1 LLSVRNLVNVKPVV
15 ASSFQSDNDF
25 YNILNK
31 YKGLQECKPFFFGI
45 IIKPNVLQLTEII
58 G

>member
-1 LLSVRNLVNVKPVV
+1 MGSLRPEGLSNFR
-15 ASSFQSDNDF
+15 SDKAF

-31 YKGLQECKPFFFGI
+31 YKGLQECKPFLFGI
-45 IIKPNVLQLTEII
+45 IIKQNVLQLTEII

>member
-1 LLSVRNLVNVKPVV
+1 SLVSEKRAAPF
-15 ASSFQSDNDF
+15 SSQSDKAF

-31 YKGLQECKPFFFGI
+31 YKGLQECKPFLFGI
-45 IIKPNVLQLTEII
+45 IIKQNVLQLTEII